1 MRSRL
6 LAVLMIV
13 VSVIVTAALVERAVF
28 AFTPG
33 TMPTAAG
40 ESYKVESKGPNSHKS
55 PSGDADSEIA
65 FWRELHPATLPP
77 ARDLTAMVYDQARG
91 RMVMFGGRTANYT
104 FLNDTWEFNGTAWI
118 QRLPAN
124 SPSARTSHTMAYDS
138 VRQRV
143 VLFGGFDGGWP
154 ADTWEW
160 DGFTF

>member
-1 MRSRL
+1 MKTSIFIVL
-6 LAVLMIV
+6 SIIAIWITAVLTQQV
-13 VSVIVTAALVERAVF
+13 ALALPQAGVRAVG
-28 AFTPG
+28 AKSANASGPG
-33 TMPTAAG
+33 SNSAAG
-40 ESYKVESKGPNSHKS
+40 P
-55 PSGDADSEIA
+55 ADQIGSEIA
-65 FWRELHPATLPP
+65 FWRELHPTTSPP